1 MSTAAAP
8 RPSASEPPAGGVPP
22 TPAPAAA
29 PLEVTPVP
37 AFADN
42 YLWLIHGLPD
52 RSRVAVV
59 DPGDARPIVEALA
72 AHGLTLDA
80 ILVTHHHPDHVGGV
94 EALAD
99 RTGAPVY
106 GPARESIPRRTA
118 ALAGGDRVTLPSLGL
133 GFEVIDVPGHTAG
146 HIAYYG
152 HGALFCGD
160 TLFSGGCGRLFEGTP
175 AQMLESLDRLRSLPP
190 ETRMY
195 CAHEYTASNLRFALA
210 VEPVNADLVAHADLV
225 AQWRAQGRPS
235 VPTTL
240 GLERRINPFLR
251 TREATVRAAAERRA
265 GRPLAS
271 DADAFAVVREW
282 KNEFR

>member
-8 RPSASEPPAGGVPP
+8 CPSASGTPASGVPP
-22 TPAPAAA
+22 LAAQASA

-42 YLWLIHGLPD
+42 YLWLIHGLTD

-59 DPGDARPIVEALA
+59 DPGDARPIVDALA

-94 EALAD
+94 EALVE

-106 GPARESIPRRTA
+106 GPARESIPRRST
-118 ALAGGDRVTLPSLGL
+118 ALAGGDRVSLPALGL
-133 GFEVIDVPGHTAG
+133 AFEVLDVPGHTAG

-235 VPTTL
+235 VPSTL

-265 GRPLAS
+265 GRPLAG